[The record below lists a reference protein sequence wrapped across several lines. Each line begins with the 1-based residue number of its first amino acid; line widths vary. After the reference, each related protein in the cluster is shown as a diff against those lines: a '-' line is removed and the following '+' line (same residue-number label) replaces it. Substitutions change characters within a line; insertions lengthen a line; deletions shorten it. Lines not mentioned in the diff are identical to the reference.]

1 VTVTTQSS
9 HDHPQVG
16 ANADRR
22 WLSAALVVLVVFM
35 FAEVVAGVLAH
46 SLALISDAGHLLTD
60 VAALVTAL
68 VAARIAMRPAR
79 GSFTYGF
86 ARVDALAGQA
96 NGITL
101 VVLAAVFTVGAVDH
115 LVHPPKAAGSVMA
128 IVAGVGVAMNVLATF
143 FAKKADSRRLSVR
156 GAVSHLVNDAWA
168 FLATAIA
175 GVVIIATGWTRA
187 DAIASLCIAVLMAV
201 SGLGL
206 IRTAGRVFL
215 EAAPPG
221 VDPDELGADLAE
233 VDGVAQIHDLHVWQ
247 LGPGEDA
254 ISAHVF
260 VKPQRDCH
268 QVAES
273 LRQLLADDYH
283 LRHVTLQVDHADE
296 SSNAQALLDH
306 CDEPHGPV
314 HRPID
319 PTADVN
325 SGLHL
330 NR

>member
-1 VTVTTQSS
+1 
-9 HDHPQVG
+9 
-16 ANADRR
+16 
-22 WLSAALVVLVVFM
+22 
-35 FAEVVAGVLAH
+35 
-46 SLALISDAGHLLTD
+46 LISDAGHLLTD
-60 VAALVTAL
+60 VAALVAAL

-101 VVLAAVFTVGAVDH
+101 VVLAVLFTVGAVDH
-115 LVHPPKAAGSVMA
+115 LVHPPDATGSVMT
-128 IVAGVGVAMNVLATF
+128 IVAGVGVVMNVLATF
-143 FAKKADSRRLSVR
+143 LAKKADSRRLSVR

-175 GVVIIATGWTRA
+175 GVVIITTGWTRA

-221 VDPDELGADLAE
+221 VDPDQLGAELAE

-273 LRQLLADDYH
+273 LRRLLADEHD
-283 LRHVTLQVDHADE
+283 LRHVTLQVDHAGDN
-296 SSNAQALLDH
+296 SNARALLDH
-306 CDEPHGPV
+306 CAEPHGPV
-314 HRPID
+314 HRPLD
-319 PTADVN
+319 PTGQTNA
-325 SGLHL
+325 GAYPA
-330 NR
+330 R

>member
-1 VTVTTQSS
+1 MTTSSS
-9 HDHPQVG
+9 HDHAQVG

-35 FAEVVAGVLAH
+35 FGEVIAGVMAH

-101 VVLAAVFTVGAVDH
+101 VVLAVVFMVGAVDH
-115 LVHPPKAAGSVMA
+115 LVHPPNATGSVMT
-128 IVAGVGVAMNVLATF
+128 IVAGIGVVMNVLATF
-143 FAKKADSRRLSVR
+143 LAKKADSRRLSVR

-175 GVVIIATGWTRA
+175 GIVIIASGWTRA

-206 IRTAGRVFL
+206 IRAAGRVFL

-221 VDPDELGADLAE
+221 VDPDQLGTDLAQ

-260 VKPQRDCH
+260 VKAQRDCH

-273 LRQLLADDYH
+273 LRRLLADEYD
-283 LRHVTLQVDHADE
+283 LRHVTLQVDHAGDN
-296 SSNAQALLDH
+296 SNAEALLDH

-314 HRPID
+314 HRPMD
-319 PTADVN
+319 PAVEIN
-325 SGLHL
+325 VGG
-330 NR
+330 RRAR